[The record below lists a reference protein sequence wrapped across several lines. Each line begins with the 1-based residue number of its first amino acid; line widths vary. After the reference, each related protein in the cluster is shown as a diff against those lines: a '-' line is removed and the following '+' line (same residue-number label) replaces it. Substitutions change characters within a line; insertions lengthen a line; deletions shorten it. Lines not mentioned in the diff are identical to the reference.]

1 MDEIKR
7 IEENKKIYTVN
18 MSLKNN
24 SKYCIHNKE
33 EILNMI
39 TEDCQKLA
47 ERTLNKPAS
56 DKPVGFEIPAT
67 TYQRINIKL
76 EEPLL

>member
-7 IEENKKIYTVN
+7 IEENKKIHTVD

-24 SKYCIHNKE
+24 SKYFIYSKE
-33 EILNMI
+33 EILKMI
-39 TEDCQKLA
+39 TEDCRKHA
-47 ERTLNKPAS
+47 KRMLNKPAS
-56 DKPVGFEIPAT
+56 DNPVEFEEPVT
-67 TYQRINIKL
+67 TYERINIKL

>member
-33 EILNMI
+33 E

>member
-7 IEENKKIYTVN
+7 IEENKKIYTIN
-18 MSLKNN
+18 IPLKNN

-33 EILNMI
+33 EILKMI
-39 TEDCQKLA
+39 TEDCQKHV
-47 ERTLNKPAS
+47 ERTLNKTAQ
-56 DKPVGFEIPAT
+56 DKPVGFEVPTAT
-67 TYQRINIKL
+67 YERTTIKL